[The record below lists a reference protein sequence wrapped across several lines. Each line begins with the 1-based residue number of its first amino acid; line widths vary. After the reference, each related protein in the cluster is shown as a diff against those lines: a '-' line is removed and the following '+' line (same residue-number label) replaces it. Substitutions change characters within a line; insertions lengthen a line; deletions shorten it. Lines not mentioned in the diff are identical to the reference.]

1 MLCACTLAI
10 AMLLGGAQD
19 ASLQQQDST
28 EKSNPPAQPT
38 PQAPPQ
44 TDTTQPQTP
53 PSQTPPE
60 SKEPSKP
67 DLSQAPPSGQAQPA
81 QDETSEKPKETP
93 PEDKKAS
100 ACDQDK
106 SKCGARATKPRRVV
120 RHGSTGEPTAQ
131 LAPGM
136 TPEQALHHRQTTEQ
150 LLTSTEGN
158 LLQLAKRNLN
168 QAQQDTVSQIR
179 NYVAGS
185 RSALQEGD
193 LPRARTLAFK
203 AHLLADDLVKH

>member
-10 AMLLGGAQD
+10 ALLLGGTPAIS
-19 ASLQQQDST
+19 AQQQDAT
-28 EKSNPPAQPT
+28 DKSGAPA
-38 PQAPPQ
+38 PQAPAQ
-44 TDTTQPQTP
+44 SDTSQPQV
-53 PSQTPPE
+53 PSGQTPPE
-60 SKEPSKP
+60 SKEPSKSEQSQTPAP
-67 DLSQAPPSGQAQPA
+67 DQKQPA
-81 QDETSEKPKETP
+81 QNDNSEKPKETP
-93 PEDKKAS
+93 PEEKKPSPCAE
-100 ACDQDK
+100 QDK
-106 SKCGARATKPRRVV
+106 SKCGPRSAKPRRVV

-185 RSALQEGD
+185 RSALQDGD